1 MKRQTVFWFMQS
13 TAGCHTD
20 WLPFVREEKTP
31 RREARADCLPRINV
45 SAGLTPWHPSLHCP
59 SLSFKSSQKS
69 NNCQIPTETN
79 PVFNIPKSFLY
90 GNERNICRYFCSVWF
105 NLLIMTRLWWVM
117 GGCGLLGA
125 QWPGIIWNEVSG
137 HFPVTRA
144 ALSVSP
150 GSHKPLGLVVSSSHS
165 FSPRLCRWPLDSQRQ
180 ENMRRRRGDLIE
192 QENGEERSF
201 LARMTS
207 AMSAATGK

>member
-1 MKRQTVFWFMQS
+1 MCSGLCSRVLAVTLTDCLSWEKRKHRDERHELIVCQGLMLVLVWLLGIPRS
-13 TAGCHTD
+13 TARHCHSNPPRSQTT
-20 WLPFVREEKTP
+20 VRFLL
-31 RREARADCLPRINV
+31 RLIRCL
-45 SAGLTPWHPSLHCP
+45 T
-59 SLSFKSSQKS
+59 F
-69 NNCQIPTETN
+69 
-79 PVFNIPKSFLY
+79 PKAFY

-125 QWPGIIWNEVSG
+125 QWPGIIWNEDSG
-137 HFPVTRA
+137 HFPVTGA
-144 ALSVSP
+144 ALSVYP